1 LDRSLAASAH
11 FLSQANTDHA
21 DIVSIVVIAAS
32 NGRDD
37 VRKTIDIAWRWV
49 IGLGAVPGVLALAF
63 RFAIPETPRFLLDIE
78 DDPIKAEFDATPM
91 FGDTEMEEG
100 GSWGSA
106 HGSTASAGSGY
117 DEIIL
122 PAPAVPDGE
131 RTVYGVPPLIT
142 LNSSWKLSRADII
155 QYFWTEGNWRTL
167 FATSMTWLLLDF
179 GFCKNHHVQNTGML
193 C

>member
-1 LDRSLAASAH
+1 L
-11 FLSQANTDHA
+11 
-21 DIVSIVVIAAS
+21 
-32 NGRDD
+32 
-37 VRKTIDIAWRWV
+37 
-49 IGLGAVPGVLALAF
+49 
-63 RFAIPETPRFLLDIE
+63 
-78 DDPIKAEFDATPM
+78 
-91 FGDTEMEEG
+91 EE

-122 PAPAVPDGE
+122 PAPAVPDDGE
-131 RTVYGVPPLIT
+131 RTVYGVPPLVT

-179 GFCKNHHVQNTGML
+179 GFCELHHL
-193 C
+193 